1 MSNTNTPN
9 TNIPNAATLL
19 EFANLQVAA
28 EALYGKQKSQPDWKD
43 NVVNAEKDSGKN
55 NKKKGVVEISEEDLT
70 YGNNHT
76 SKFTDTQAK
85 EFAQKWEIVSHVA
98 NTGTG
103 FSGTLFRATEKAA
116 STETGIKEGDLVIS
130 FRSTE
135 FIDDSAR
142 DNQATNSMEI
152 SDKGWAFGQIAD
164 MEKWIQ
170 SLKKAEIIG
179 NGKEVSVTGYS
190 LGGHLAT
197 AFNILHNY
205 EGTDIKIKQT
215 FTFNGAGVGLD
226 NNKKE
231 MPREKLENIIKTFS
245 EHRET
250 ATDVEAAGK
259 LKFRS
264 AVAQEFYRRLQPL
277 FANRRGENQD
287 AILAE
292 IAKITDEIGKVK
304 EEFTQKV
311 KQLGDEQYKY
321 NADDGIRA
329 FELGEL
335 QTAAGYAVDVW
346 KETIRVSKL
355 KSGIGSGNPNLVP
368 VENIDAIGL
377 DYQLAVVEANRSTR
391 AYSKVNPT
399 VLGNVAYA
407 NKHIVAN
414 GAFNNFYDVLAST
427 YPSMVAISQAH
438 YGKTAVGVPIEDQ
451 PLTRGSYFKEVA
463 SASSFDEGLKLLVDN
478 YSLNDFGD
486 THSIVLLVDSLSVQ
500 AVMQKLDPSFTQA
513 QFANILEAV
522 SNQAGE
528 SDSGQGVAD
537 GNALE
542 TVVNALYKAIFN
554 KDAGLKG
561 NPNGNTWYELDNK
574 DGYTGRNRLHEVLQ
588 EIIDKLKQDNGQ
600 HKYTIE
606 PLLTGKSIASIANQD
621 TATIS
626 YAQNS
631 GWKQVGSIYE
641 QALENSKR
649 GLAYRYA
656 LREMNPFA
664 VVGADYTEQNKDYSL
679 DLYSAENPHGM
690 TNEYIEKRAEM
701 LAWKNA
707 FGLANISYKDD
718 FREANL
724 SKLGDKIGTS
734 IIGLSPIS
742 SNLGFAGQAAIRA
755 LSSVFVSSLPVKGLE
770 GDWTYEDRAGNLSFK
785 IDGDN
790 STDSDY
796 PTHHFIRFGK
806 KGNNGQEG
814 DKLQGSSW
822 EDYLFGTE
830 GQDTLKGED
839 GDDYMEGGQGDDTY
853 IIKDHDTVFDSDMQ
867 GKILFYKQ
875 GKHIQLSRFES
886 DGEPNPLIW
895 RSPDRQ
901 FTAIRYGND
910 LIVST
915 KFYES
920 DKVTVKDFF
929 KIAKD
934 NGKGGLTGLGI
945 ELDKAELLKPG
956 MQKRLT
962 GIANRYNNFYAN
974 SGVHTEII
982 GGSLSDTL
990 FSTNSSIWAEMG
1002 DGNDRVYG
1010 SMSADMIDGGDG
1022 NDILNGSAFVP
1033 AGTNTPQAELDKDAD
1048 IIIGGNGHDLIIGM
1062 AGDDTIYT
1070 GKKDEHK
1077 ETKPTGIHG
1086 DWALGHLG
1094 DDTIYGS
1101 RGQDFLQGGEGSDII
1116 HGGADDDVILGD
1128 SFIRFGSR
1136 TVLEKGVIPD
1146 AIVVPK
1152 YEYSGYGHG
1161 TIAVENLPGK
1171 AIGFTHNAQ
1180 TDKLIAEYVVSI
1192 LSPQS
1197 FKWSL
1202 SIDKEK
1208 GDYVL
1213 DTPNGIPLSNDQHL
1227 VEKDGAA
1234 DYLYGGTGNDL
1245 IIGQTGDDFL
1255 FGEKGNDILWGD
1267 DNRDLSVAGNDYLDG
1282 GEGNDTLYGGLGN
1295 DTLTGG
1301 TGSNTLDG
1309 GEGFDTYVI
1318 TREEFAQTAATPAE
1332 KKTHN
1337 IIRDS
1342 DGQGKILIQDM
1353 DLGSLHWQLNKG
1365 TGKWSAR
1372 GQEIALAQNG
1382 SDLLL
1387 QNKDGITVA
1396 TVSNFQNGHLGITLP
1411 GFTAQTDK
1419 PQSEP
1424 APTPQP
1430 VQPQPVQP
1438 QPVQPQPVQPQPV
1451 QPQPVQPQPVQPQPV
1466 QPQPVQPQ
1474 PVQPQPVQPQPV
1486 QPVPVQP
1493 APATQVVIEGSNK
1506 NETLHADVSGSL
1518 IKARGGN
1525 DWVHGNAGND
1535 TLIGGAGNDVL
1546 YGQAGHDELYG
1557 ENGDDRLYGG
1567 EGDDKLAGG
1576 RGSDYLAGGAGSDR
1590 YVIERN
1596 FGKDF
1601 IMNLD
1606 TSPNSTDTLRITDGY
1621 TPDDFTFKRDGDNL
1635 VITEKA
1641 DSGNEITVHKHFS
1654 ADYRGAYA
1662 IDRIVFDNQKVLDTQ
1677 AVNALVRQDAAL
1689 ANAANHMVQ
1698 AMAGFGAGSG
1708 ATAGNLMQNAA
1719 HQPLLLAAS
1728 SV

>member
-1 MSNTNTPN
+1 MSNTDTQN
-9 TNIPNAATLL
+9 TNTPNAATLL

-28 EALYGKQKSQPDWKD
+28 EALYKRR
-43 NVVNAEKDSGKN
+43 NIDSPKIID
-55 NKKKGVVEISEEDLT
+55 KEDLT
-70 YGNNHT
+70 TGNERT
-76 SKFTDTQAK
+76 SKFTATQAE

-103 FSGTLFRATEKAA
+103 FSGTLFRARKSDVAGKEDLK
-116 STETGIKEGDLVIS
+116 TGIPKTGIEEGDLVIS

-135 FIDDSAR
+135 FIDDSAH
-142 DNQATNSMEI
+142 DNQATNTLEI
-152 SDKGWAFGQIAD
+152 KNKGWAFGQIAD
-164 MEKWIQ
+164 MEKWVQ
-170 SLKKAEIIG
+170 SLKKAKIIG
-179 NGKEVSVTGYS
+179 DGKEVSVTGYS

-205 EGTDIKIKQT
+205 DKSDIKVKQT

-226 NNKKE
+226 NNGNE
-231 MPREKLENIIKTFS
+231 MPREKLENIITTFS
-245 EHRET
+245 EHRKT
-250 ATDVEAAGK
+250 ATDVEAASK

-287 AILAE
+287 AVLEQISE
-292 IAKITDEIGKVK
+292 IKNEISKKTGM
-304 EEFTQKV
+304 
-311 KQLGDEQYKY
+311 GGEQY
-321 NADDGIRA
+321 NGDDAIA
-329 FELGEL
+329 ALELDKL
-335 QTAAGYAVDVW
+335 QTASGYAVEVW
-346 KETIRVSKL
+346 KENIRVSKL
-355 KSGIGSGNPNLVP
+355 KSGIGSGNPNPVP

-377 DYQLAVVEANRSTR
+377 DYQLAVVEANRETK
-391 AYSKVNPT
+391 AYPQVDTT
-399 VLGNVAYA
+399 VLGNLISS
-407 NKHIVAN
+407 NRHIVAK

-427 YPSMVAISQAH
+427 YPSMVAISQLH

-463 SASSFDEGLKLLVDN
+463 SASWYNDGLKLLVDN

-588 EIIDKLKQDNGQ
+588 EIIDKLKQDQDKEQHKNGQ

-626 YAQNS
+626 YAANS

-641 QALENSKR
+641 QALENSER

-664 VVGADYTEQNKDYSL
+664 VVGADYTEQNKDRSL

-718 FREANL
+718 FGAANL

-734 IIGLSPIS
+734 IIALSPIS
-742 SNLGFAGQAAIRA
+742 SNLGFAGQAAMRA
-755 LSSVFVSSLPVKGLE
+755 LSSVFVSTLPVKGLE

-790 STDSDY
+790 STDADY
-796 PTHHFIRFGK
+796 PTHHFVRFGK

-853 IIKDHDTVFDSDMQ
+853 IIEDHDTVFDSDMQ
-867 GKILFYKQ
+867 GKILFHKQ
-875 GKHIQLSRFES
+875 GKHIQLGRFES

-915 KFYES
+915 KFYEP

-982 GGSLSDTL
+982 GGSLSDTV
-990 FSTNSSIWAEMG
+990 FATSSGIWAEMG

-1022 NDILNGSAFVP
+1022 NDILNGSSFVP
-1033 AGTNTPQAELDKDAD
+1033 AGTDKPQAELDKDAD

-1152 YEYSGYGHG
+1152 YEHGYS
-1161 TIAVENLPGK
+1161 TIGVEDLPGN

-1180 TDKLIAEYVVSI
+1180 TDQRIAEYVVSI

-1197 FKWSL
+1197 FEWSL

-1213 DTPNGIPLSNDQHL
+1213 DTPKGIPLSNDQHL
-1227 VEKDGAA
+1227 VEKNGAA

-1372 GQEIALAQNG
+1372 GQEIALAQSG

-1438 QPVQPQPVQPQPV
+1438 
-1451 QPQPVQPQPVQPQPV
+1451 
-1466 QPQPVQPQ
+1466 
-1474 PVQPQPVQPQPV
+1474 
-1486 QPVPVQP
+1486 
-1493 APATQVVIEGSNK
+1493 APTTQTVIEGGSG
-1506 NETLHADVSGSL
+1506 NETLHAAVSGSL

-1525 DWVHGNAGND
+1525 DWVHGNTGSD

-1557 ENGDDRLYGG
+1557 EDGDDRLYGG

-1576 RGSDYLAGGAGSDR
+1576 RGNDYLAGGAGSDR

-1662 IDRIVFDNQKVLDTQ
+1662 IDRIVFDNQTVLDTQ
-1677 AVNALVRQDAAL
+1677 AVNTLVWQDAAL